1 MNRHQYRLAYREARK
16 ADRFYDVMKEKF
28 DVKVISAFTTLD
40 MCPRYECCRLHGDHL
55 NTIVGHMDQVTHRAR
70 MYYLRLRPRLPA

>member
-1 MNRHQYRLAYREARK
+1 MNRHQYQLAYREARK

-40 MCPRYECCRLHGDHL
+40 MCPRYECCRLRGDHL
-55 NTIVGHMDQVTHRAR
+55 NTIVGHMGQVTHRAR
-70 MYYLRLRPRLPA
+70 MGYLRLRPRLPA